1 MRILLILLVLPL
13 MAGTCKDYQPCV
25 SSGVTF
31 INESADT
38 VIYAYKYTKN
48 GCCYLDGWKIAPQE
62 SYYTRPP
69 ICKDEIDDN
78 TKVLEIFVADPALF
92 INHNMVHCDSVL
104 QKYPLLKHYNL
115 SENELRAVDFKLR
128 YK

>member
-1 MRILLILLVLPL
+1 MRKLMILFLLPL

-25 SSGVTF
+25 YSDVTF

-48 GCCYLDGWKIAPQE
+48 GRCYLDGWKIAPQE
-62 SYYTRPP
+62 EYRTNPP
-69 ICKDEIDDN
+69 ICREEIDDN
-78 TKVLEIFVADPALF
+78 TKVLEIFVANPALF